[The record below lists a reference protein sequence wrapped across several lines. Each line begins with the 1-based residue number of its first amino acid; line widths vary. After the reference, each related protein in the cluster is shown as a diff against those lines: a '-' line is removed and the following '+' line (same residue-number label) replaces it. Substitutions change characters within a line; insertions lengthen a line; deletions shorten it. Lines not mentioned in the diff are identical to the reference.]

1 MNLRLE
7 LFVES
12 LEKSVEF
19 YSNVLEFNLPEEINK
34 SYVSISNGDVV
45 LGLGEM
51 KNLPESHPLK
61 VSHEQQIGLGVE
73 IVMEVDDVKEFYDK
87 VVAIRYPIQTELTKR
102 PWGLEDF
109 RIIDPDGYYIRITS
123 SRGIG
128 TDSDK
133 KE

>member
-12 LEKSVEF
+12 IEKSAEF
-19 YSNVLEFNLPEEINK
+19 YNHVLEFDIPEKINK
-34 SYVSISNGDVV
+34 SYIPVRKGNVV

-51 KNLPESHPLK
+51 KKLPESHPLK
-61 VSHEQQIGLGVE
+61 VSHQQQIGLGVE
-73 IVMEVDDVKEFYDK
+73 IVLEVENVKEIYEK
-87 VVAIRYPIQTELTKR
+87 VVAIGYSIQTELTKR

-123 SRGIG
+123 SN
-128 TDSDK
+128 
-133 KE
+133 